1 MCECSYH
8 RESRL
13 RTENLRISLPGQCFV
28 RRESHLQ
35 VSTYTPKA
43 SSTMNPSIERAQ
55 SSGHLAVTTR
65 VHLLFKTSAIAENP
79 TAQFKQSTRLW
90 SWVPST
96 QIEAAGHGL
105 FWEAISQEAYVD
117 RDYFN
122 IDHHRGGFAYGVSA
136 AGGRVSWSLAV
147 PLGRRPKPK

>member
-8 RESRL
+8 RGSRL
-13 RTENLRISLPGQCFV
+13 HTENLRISLPRQCFF

-55 SSGHLAVTTR
+55 SRGHWAVTAR
-65 VHLLFKTSAIAENP
+65 IHFLFETSAIAENP
-79 TAQFKQSTRLW
+79 AAQFKQLTRLW
-90 SWVPST
+90 SRVPAT

-105 FWEAISQEAYVD
+105 FWEAILREAYAD

-122 IDHHRGGFAYGVSA
+122 IDHHRGGFAYGVTA
-136 AGGRVSWSLAV
+136 AGGRVPWSLAV
-147 PLGRRPKPK
+147 PHWTSA